1 MKNIILIFLVILS
14 SVLFAEKL
22 PASKAQGVFIAVG
35 VGPRLPVGSFSSST
49 DLGYGFNI
57 ELSYTDSDYL
67 PFFVFS
73 RIGLEQYPGSQEFYQ
88 ETDYSNLS
96 TRSIPIQVGI
106 HYFLSPIF
114 KDIVPLIPVLELA
127 VSYSYIQK
135 LHEFKIG
142 SGRTNYK
149 EEISAFGGS
158 AGVGISMFL
167 LEIMASYNYYKSNQY
182 FAFNLNVRL
191 PLFIN
196 F

>member
-1 MKNIILIFLVILS
+1 MKRSILIFLLLIPTVS
-14 SVLFAEKL
+14 FAEKL
-22 PASKAQGVFIAVG
+22 PASKAEGVFIAVG

-49 DLGYGFNI
+49 DLGYGLNL

-67 PFFVFS
+67 PFFVFG

-96 TRSIPIQVGI
+96 TRSIPIQLGVR
-106 HYFLSPIF
+106 YYLSPLF
-114 KDIVPLIPVLELA
+114 DDIVPLIPVLELA
-127 VSYSYIQK
+127 ASYSYIQK

-142 SGRTNYK
+142 SGRTNFK

-158 AGVGISMFL
+158 AGIGISMFL

-191 PLFIN
+191 PLLIN

>member
-1 MKNIILIFLVILS
+1 MKKTILIFFVILP

-49 DLGYGFNI
+49 DLGYGFNL

-67 PFFVFS
+67 PFFVFG
-73 RIGLEQYPGSQEFYQ
+73 RIGLEQYPGSQDFYQ
-88 ETDYSNLS
+88 ATDYSNLS
-96 TRSIPIQVGI
+96 TRSIPIQVGVR
-106 HYFLSPIF
+106 YFLSPIF
-114 KDIVPLIPVLELA
+114 DDIVPLIPVLELA
-127 VSYSYIQK
+127 ASYSYIQK
-135 LHEFKIG
+135 LHEFKLD
-142 SGRTNYK
+142 SGRTNFT
-149 EEISAFGGS
+149 EEISAYGGS

-196 F
+196 L

>member
-1 MKNIILIFLVILS
+1 MKNIILIFLIILP

-67 PFFVFS
+67 PFFVFG